1 MDWDDD
7 PNSLPEIDLHGMPPE
22 RALRRLASEL
32 HTCRMRGDR
41 ALLVITGQG
50 YGNRLQKPILRG
62 KVEAW
67 LEGPE
72 ARALGAL
79 SWTRTARG
87 GALEVRLAHP
97 DDARHS
103 G

>member
-1 MDWDDD
+1 
-7 PNSLPEIDLHGMPPE
+7 MPPE

-32 HTCRMRGDR
+32 RTCRVRGDR
-41 ALLVITGQG
+41 TLLVITGRG

-62 KVEAW
+62 RVEAW
-67 LEGPE
+67 LEGAE

-79 SWTRTARG
+79 AWTRTAKG

>member
-7 PNSLPEIDLHGMPPE
+7 PNSLPELDLHGLAPD

-32 HTCRMRGDR
+32 RTCRVRGDR
-41 ALLVITGQG
+41 VLLVITGRG
-50 YGNRLQKPILRG
+50 YGNRLQQPILRG
-62 KVEAW
+62 RVEAW

-79 SWTRTARG
+79 AFGTW
-87 GALEVRLAHP
+87 RLLGILKGMTGSEGDHVI
-97 DDARHS
+97 H
-103 G
+103 